1 MVSARAITVRSRYHL
16 PVVAH
21 SGSAVKSFPPNDARM
36 GDAEM
41 SAMAAASHPGGEPSY
56 IIQGERVVLP
66 VRVRDA
72 SSGAATFVVPAR
84 AARRF
89 LPVEGLEVAEILPGR
104 TLLSLA
110 AIEYRDNDLGRY
122 NEVSITFFVRETGAP
137 RGIPYLGTMLDF
149 GRGRIG
155 TYIHRLPV
163 DGSFTCEA
171 GRTIWGFPKTVEK
184 IDMEKTGDRAT
195 CKLTC
200 GGTHVLT
207 LSLPRG
213 GTRALPESTMT
224 TYSVIDGALHKTAFG
239 SSGEQVGFRLGG
251 AEVRLGNHPIA
262 DELRALGL
270 PKRAVMTMWME
281 RMRGTFWAAVPV

>member
-1 MVSARAITVRSRYHL
+1 M
-16 PVVAH
+16 
-21 SGSAVKSFPPNDARM
+21 N
-36 GDAEM
+36 
-41 SAMAAASHPGGEPSY
+41 AMAAASRPGAEASY
-56 IIQGERVVLP
+56 TIQGRRVVLP

-89 LPVEGLEVAEILPGR
+89 LPGDALEIAEVLPGR

-110 AIEYRDNDLGRY
+110 AIEYRDNDLGQY
-122 NEVSITFFVRETGAP
+122 NEVSITFFVREKGAA
-137 RGIPYLGTMLDF
+137 RGLPYLGTMLDF
-149 GRGRIG
+149 VRGRVG

-184 IDMEKTGDRAT
+184 IDIEKSRERVT
-195 CKLTC
+195 CMLTC
-200 GGTHVLT
+200 DGVHALT

-213 GTRALPESTMT
+213 GTRVLPDSSMT
-224 TYSVIDGALHKTAFG
+224 TYSFIDGVLHRTAFS

-251 AEVRLGNHPIA
+251 AEVGLGEHPIA
-262 DELRALGL
+262 RELRTLGL

-281 RMRGTFWAAVPV
+281 RMRGSFEAALPV